1 MKVAIF
7 SESAADEAAIRLLIN
22 AVLCEETEST
32 PLTRFEAR
40 RGWPQL
46 LGEVPGILRYLYYQ
60 TDADALV
67 IVADSNGAAL
77 HVGEHD
83 EPGQAHETCRLC
95 RLRQTIAD
103 VCGHLRPVAART
115 AFRTACGLA
124 SPAIEAWYQCGIDPH
139 ATEAAWARDLAAGKH
154 APQYIRTLKRAVYG
168 TDRPS
173 LALEIERA
181 TQSARRLADNLSEL
195 ETHFPGGFG
204 ALTRDIRSWRTTQ

>member
-83 EPGQAHETCRLC
+83 EPDQAQEKCRLC
-95 RLRQTIAD
+95 ALRQTIAG
-103 VCGHLRPVAART
+103 VRRRLRPVPART

-139 ATEAAWARDLAAGKH
+139 ATEAAWARDLAGGTQ
-154 APQYIRTLKRAVYG
+154 APQYVRTLKRAVYG

-173 LALEIERA
+173 LALEIECA
-181 TQSARRLADNLSEL
+181 TQAARRLAENLTEL
-195 ETHFPGGFG
+195 ERHFPGGFG
-204 ALTRDIRSWRTTQ
+204 ALAKDVRSWRATQ